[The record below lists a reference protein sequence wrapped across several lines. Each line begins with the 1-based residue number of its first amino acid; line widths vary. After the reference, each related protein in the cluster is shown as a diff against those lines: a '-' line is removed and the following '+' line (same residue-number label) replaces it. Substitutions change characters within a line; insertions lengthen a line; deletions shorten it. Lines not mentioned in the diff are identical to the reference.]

1 MRIHSKVALA
11 LVSLAVSLPLAFG
24 QNAAP
29 ASAPPPP
36 PSQSQAGPNQQFR
49 HRSMHQQ
56 QMNRPGPWDR
66 GDMRGGR
73 GDWGRMHRHHEFML
87 ARLANNPTFRE
98 RIGMTPEQ
106 AQKIRTE
113 TFDFRKAEIRNRAD
127 VQVKMLELGQLM
139 SAENPDRAAIDS
151 KLAEVSTAKLTQA
164 KAAVNFHLDMRAA
177 LTPDQ
182 KLKLQQMRKDFFQHR
197 FGPGGPG
204 GPGDGPGPQSGQ

>member
-1 MRIHSKVALA
+1 MRIHSKFALV

-24 QNAAP
+24 QNGAP
-29 ASAPPPP
+29 ASATPSS

-49 HRSMHQQ
+49 HRGMYRH
-56 QMNRPGPWDR
+56 QMNRLGSWDR
-66 GDMRGGR
+66 GDMRWGH
-73 GDWGRMHRHHEFML
+73 GDRGRMHRHHEFML

-127 VQVKMLELGQLM
+127 LQVKQLELRQLI
-139 SAENPDRAAIDS
+139 SAQNPDRGAINS
-151 KLAEVSTAKLTQA
+151 KLEEISAAKLAQA
-164 KAAVNFHLDMRAA
+164 KAAVNFHLEMRAA

-182 KLKLQQMRKDFFQHR
+182 KLKLQEMRKGFFQHR
-197 FGPGGPG
+197 FGSGAPGS
-204 GPGDGPGPQSGQ
+204 GPGPQSGQ

>member
-1 MRIHSKVALA
+1 MRIHSKVVLA

-29 ASAPPPP
+29 AQAPPPP
-36 PSQSQAGPNQQFR
+36 PSQSQAGPNQQSR
-49 HRSMHQQ
+49 HGSMHQQ
-56 QMNRPGPWDR
+56 SMHRHDPWDR
-66 GDMRGGR
+66 GDMR
-73 GDWGRMHRHHEFML
+73 WGHEMHRHHEFML

-127 VQVKMLELGQLM
+127 VQVKKLELGQLM
-139 SAENPDRAAIDS
+139 SAENPDRAAINS
-151 KLAEVSTAKLTQA
+151 KLAEISAAKLTQT

-182 KLKLQQMRKDFFQHR
+182 KLKLQEMRKEFFQHR
-197 FGPGGPG
+197 FGPG

>member
-24 QNAAP
+24 QNGAP

-49 HRSMHQQ
+49 HHSMHQQ
-56 QMNRPGPWDR
+56 PMNRPGPWDR
-66 GDMRGGR
+66 GDMRWGR
-73 GDWGRMHRHHEFML
+73 GMHRHHEFML

-113 TFDFRKAEIRNRAD
+113 TFDFREAQIRNRAD
-127 VQVKMLELGQLM
+127 VQVKMLQLSELM
-139 SAENPDRAAIDS
+139 SAENPDRGAINS
-151 KLAEVSTAKLTQA
+151 KLEEISSAKLVQA

-204 GPGDGPGPQSGQ
+204 DGPGPQSGQ

>member
-1 MRIHSKVALA
+1 MRIYSKVALA

-36 PSQSQAGPNQQFR
+36 PSQSQAGPNQQYR
-49 HRSMHQQ
+49 HRGMHQQ
-56 QMNRPGPWDR
+56 PMNRPGPWDR
-66 GDMRGGR
+66 GDMR
-73 GDWGRMHRHHEFML
+73 WGHGMHHHHEFML

-113 TFDFRKAEIRNRAD
+113 TFDFRKAETRNRAD
-127 VQVKMLELGQLM
+127 VQVKHLELRELM
-139 SAENPDRAAIDS
+139 SAENPNRGAINS
-151 KLAEVSTAKLTQA
+151 KLEEISAAKLTQA

-182 KLKLQQMRKDFFQHR
+182 KLKLQEMRQQFFQHR
-197 FGPGGPG
+197 FGPD

>member
-24 QNAAP
+24 QNGAP

-49 HRSMHQQ
+49 HHSMHQQ
-56 QMNRPGPWDR
+56 PMNRPGPWDR
-66 GDMRGGR
+66 GDMRWGR
-73 GDWGRMHRHHEFML
+73 GMHRHHEFML

-113 TFDFRKAEIRNRAD
+113 TFDFREAQIRNRAD
-127 VQVKMLELGQLM
+127 VQVKMLQLSELM
-139 SAENPDRAAIDS
+139 SAENPDRGAINS
-151 KLAEVSTAKLTQA
+151 KLEEISSAKLVQA

-197 FGPGGPG
+197 FGPD

>member
-29 ASAPPPP
+29 ASAPPPS

-49 HRSMHQQ
+49 HHGMH

-66 GDMRGGR
+66 GDMRWGH
-73 GDWGRMHRHHEFML
+73 GDWGRMHGHHEFML
-87 ARLANNPTFRE
+87 ARLVNNPAFRE
-98 RIGMTPEQ
+98 QIGMTPGQ

-127 VQVKMLELGQLM
+127 LQVKKLELREML
-139 SAENPDRAAIDS
+139 SAETPDRSAISS
-151 KLAEVSTAKLTQA
+151 KLEEISAARLVQA
-164 KAAVNFHLDMRAA
+164 KADVNFHLDMRTA

-182 KLKLQQMRKDFFQHR
+182 KLKLQEMRQEFFHHR

-204 GPGDGPGPQSGQ
+204 EGPGPQSGQ

>member
-36 PSQSQAGPNQQFR
+36 QQSQAGPNQQFR
-49 HRSMHQQ
+49 HGGMHHP
-56 QMNRPGPWDR
+56 QMDRRGEWNR
-66 GDMRGGR
+66 GDMRGGH
-73 GDWGRMHRHHEFML
+73 GDWGRMHGHHEFML

-113 TFDFRKAEIRNRAD
+113 TFDFRKAEIHNRAD
-127 VQVKMLELGQLM
+127 VQLKRLELRELM
-139 SAENPDRAAIDS
+139 SAENPDRGAINS
-151 KLAEVSTAKLTQA
+151 KLEEISAAKLTQA

-177 LTPDQ
+177 LTPEQKQ
-182 KLKLQQMRKDFFQHR
+182 KLQEMRKDFFEHR

-204 GPGDGPGPQSGQ
+204 NGPGPQSGQ